1 MGGNGRGAG
10 GPAAAAARLRPLRPA
25 PLEVLRIQRP
35 DHSLTCIRAFSG
47 TLRHLIMP
55 EVPEPVAGK
64 LPAMVATLTGL
75 QVPAGRAPQLR
86 HPLLTRAI
94 FCGSLMFGISG

>member
-1 MGGNGRGAG
+1 MGVVPGPLQPLLRACSRYGA
-10 GPAAAAARLRPLRPA
+10 ATA

-47 TLRHLIMP
+47 TLRHLILP

-64 LPAMVATLTGL
+64 LPAVVATLTGL
-75 QVPAGRAPQLR
+75 QVPAGRAPHLR

-94 FCGSLMFGISG
+94 FCGGLMFGISG